1 MTTDTTHTPPMP
13 QHPMKHLLPEE
24 TLKHMQAARQEMRQS
39 VESLLP
45 PGFLEHRRA
54 ARREMLLAARSFI
67 DAALRR
73 TEPPAA
79 DNKA

>member
-1 MTTDTTHTPPMP
+1 MTTDTTHTPHMP
-13 QHPMKHLLPEE
+13 HPLKHLLPEE
-24 TLKHMQAARQEMRQS
+24 TRKHMQAARHEMRQS
-39 VESLLP
+39 VEALLP

-79 DNKA
+79 DTKA